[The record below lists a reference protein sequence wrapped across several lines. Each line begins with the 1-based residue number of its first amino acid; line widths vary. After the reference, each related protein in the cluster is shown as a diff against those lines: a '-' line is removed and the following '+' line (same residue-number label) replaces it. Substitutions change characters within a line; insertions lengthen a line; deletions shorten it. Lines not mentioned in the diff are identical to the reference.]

1 MAGPRRQKQNKV
13 VRYRRPINIGV
24 VFFGFVAVY
33 LIVCVYMFFTASH
46 ISGYEVLA
54 GSLTSDDHYTGIAL
68 RQEQVFT
75 AEKAGYVNYYA
86 REGEKVSPSSTVYTV
101 DENGQMA
108 ELLQESAEG
117 INLSE
122 ADYDL
127 LFSQASAYAS
137 AMTDMNFA
145 QLYDFKYTINASV
158 LDIINQNM
166 AQQLDS
172 AMSEGSGLFSRF
184 TAGGSG
190 IVEYYVDGFEDVS
203 LEEISGSWFDPE
215 GYERKNLR
223 TEGLVSSGEPVYKL
237 ITDETW
243 QIVFP
248 LDGEMESYLRE
259 KIAQNVRIKEDGESV
274 QLTTYLEIRFD
285 KDGESVWPSVTLES
299 REGQTYGVL
308 KFVNSMVRYAGE
320 RFLDFEILRE
330 EMKGLKIPVTTVT
343 EKEFFTIPVAY
354 LTKSGEDSGVMKQVV
369 NENGE
374 RSVVFENMT
383 IYYDDGESFYVDPNE
398 EDFATSRI
406 KLEAGNTL
414 VAEESTETY
423 QVGEKKVL
431 QGVYNIN
438 KGYALFRRIEVLQ
451 QNEEYC
457 IIKEGTPYGLSVY
470 DHIVLNA
477 EAVEES
483 EVVY

>member
-1 MAGPRRQKQNKV
+1 MAGPRRQKRNKV

-24 VFFGFVAVY
+24 VFFSFVAVY

-68 RQEQVFT
+68 RQEQVVT

-127 LFSQASAYAS
+127 LCSQASAYTS
-137 AMTDMNFA
+137 AMTDMNFDE
-145 QLYDFKYTINASV
+145 LYDFKYEINASV

-166 AQQLDS
+166 ASQLDS

-190 IVEYYVDGFEDVS
+190 IVEYYVDGFEEAN
-203 LEEISGSWFDPE
+203 LEGLTESWFDQE
-215 GYERKNLR
+215 SYERRNLR
-223 TEGLVSSGEPVYKL
+223 TEGLVSSGDAVYKL

-243 QIVFP
+243 QLVFP
-248 LDGEMESYLRE
+248 VDGEMETYLRD
-259 KIAQNVRIKEDGESV
+259 KIAQNVRVKDDGESI
-274 QLTTYLEIRFD
+274 QLTTYIEIRFE
-285 KDGESVWPSVTLES
+285 KDGENVWPSVTLEQ
-299 REGQTYGVL
+299 REGKTYGVL
-308 KFVNSMVRYAGE
+308 KFVNSMVRYAGD

-343 EKEFFTIPVAY
+343 EKEFFSLPIAY
-354 LTKSGEDSGVMKQVV
+354 LTNSGEDSGVMKQVFD
-369 NENGE
+369 ENGE

-383 IYYDDGESFYVDPNE
+383 IYYKDDESFYVDPKE

-406 KLEAGNTL
+406 KLESGNTL
-414 VAEESTETY
+414 VAENSTETF

-438 KGYALFRRIEVLQ
+438 KGYALFRRIEILQ

-477 EAVEES
+477 DAVEES